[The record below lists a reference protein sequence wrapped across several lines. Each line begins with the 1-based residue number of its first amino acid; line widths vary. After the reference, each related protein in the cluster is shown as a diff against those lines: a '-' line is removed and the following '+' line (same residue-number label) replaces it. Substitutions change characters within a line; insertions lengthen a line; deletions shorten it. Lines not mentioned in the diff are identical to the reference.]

1 MQVPDYIFVLSA
13 KFSTIQMAAIAAS
26 FVIAGFVK
34 GTTGFGFASVT
45 TALLVLAT
53 GSIPAAVG
61 LATIPALISNLLVMR
76 DAQGIREATRTYW
89 PLYLSLFPGIA
100 LGTAMLASTDGKSA
114 AAVLGGMLVL
124 YSCYALVK
132 PEVVLSA
139 NSVSRLAAPTGFF
152 TGFFHGLSGSQM
164 LPLMPYFLSQRL
176 DTPIYL
182 QATNI
187 SFTLSS
193 SAVFAGLAYHGLI
206 DWQLT
211 IAGAVCLVPTYLGVE
226 AGTLV
231 RNRLSVAAFKF
242 LVLCALILLGGGL
255 LAKPF
260 L

>member
-1 MQVPDYIFVLSA
+1 MSAADFVFSLSI
-13 KFSTIQMAAIAAS
+13 KFSTVQLLSIATS

-45 TALLVLAT
+45 TSLLVLAT
-53 GSIPAAVG
+53 GSIPAAVA
-61 LATIPALISNLLVMR
+61 LATIPAIISNLLVMR
-76 DAQGIREATRTYW
+76 DANGIREAVRTYW
-89 PLYLSLFPGIA
+89 KLYLSLFPGIA
-100 LGTAMLASTDGKSA
+100 LGTAALAATDGKTA
-114 AAVLGGMLVL
+114 AAVLGAMLVA
-124 YSCYALVK
+124 YSCYAIARPK
-132 PEVVLSA
+132 TVLSA
-139 NSVSRLAAPTGFF
+139 SSVNRLAAPTGFF

-206 DWQLT
+206 DWPLT
-211 IAGAVCLVPTYLGVE
+211 IAGAFCLVPTYAGVE

-231 RNRLSVAAFKF
+231 RNRLSVATFK
-242 LVLCALILLGGGL
+242 LMVQCALILLGGGL
-255 LAKPF
+255 LVKSF
-260 L
+260 V